1 MLIDSHC
8 HLDFPDFEGE
18 VDALVERA
26 HEAGVGCMVTIC
38 TRPRQA
44 EAVIAL
50 AERHESVFCAIGLH
64 PHHVAV
70 EGMPDEGA
78 LVEFARHPKV
88 VALGETGLDYHYD
101 RSPRDLQQESFR
113 RHIRAS
119 ASAGVPFVVHSRNA
133 DTDTASILEEEAA
146 GQVPGVMHCFSS
158 GPGLADKALELGLYI
173 SFSGIVTFR
182 NSHTLREIAA
192 AVPLDRMLVE
202 TDAPFLAPVPMRG
215 KRNEPAYVV
224 HTAAVAAELKGVS
237 GEAFAAAST
246 DNFFRLFPKAQT
258 CG

>member
-1 MLIDSHC
+1 MPCLSVRFARISPRSRVASSSPGKRIAVQKHGKTVAVLVPPSD
-8 HLDFPDFEGE
+8 LDTLEALEDRLDLL
-18 VDALVERA
+18 DALD
-26 HEAGVGCMVTIC
+26 
-38 TRPRQA
+38 
-44 EAVIAL
+44 AL
-50 AERHESVFCAIGLH
+50 A
-64 PHHVAV
+64 
-70 EGMPDEGA
+70 
-78 LVEFARHPKV
+78 
-88 VALGETGLDYHYD
+88 DY
-101 RSPRDLQQESFR
+101 
-113 RHIRAS
+113 RAS
-119 ASAGVPFVVHSRNA
+119 GGVPFVVHSRNA

-158 GPGLADKALELGLYI
+158 GHELADKALELGLYI

-182 NSHTLREIAA
+182 NSHALREIAA